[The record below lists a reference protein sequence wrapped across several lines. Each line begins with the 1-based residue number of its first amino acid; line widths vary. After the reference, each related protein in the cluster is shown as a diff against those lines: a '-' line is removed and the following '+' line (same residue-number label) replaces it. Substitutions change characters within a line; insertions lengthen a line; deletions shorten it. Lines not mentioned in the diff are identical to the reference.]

1 MATVAVVKSD
11 GDCSAVVPR
20 LLELAEAGEVVKPGE
35 SVLIKPNLH
44 AAQHWTTAGTT
55 NPALVVALIEWARAR
70 GASRIL
76 VADGP
81 YYGTPKPEQ
90 VFIETGM
97 AEAVER
103 AGAEW
108 AAMPSHGYRI
118 FCNASP
124 HLPPEIGISQFVFEC
139 HRLINVA
146 VMKTHIDCL
155 VTLGMKNL
163 KGCIRPED
171 KRAFHNDV
179 EINRALVALNPLVGV
194 ARQVARRSAAESP
207 RHGVADYD
215 AADLTI
221 VDGTL
226 GMEGLG
232 PHAGRPANFGH
243 IFAGRHTPSVD
254 AVAASAMGVE
264 LEEARTLLYA
274 REKGLLEPAAIRV
287 VGVPSETTD
296 DRRQTTEGGERAAAP
311 ASFCHLSSVI
321 CPLSSQVARIRR
333 RFERPY
339 EAMMRE
345 LPGLRLQS
353 DGACSA
359 CKLNVTRAL
368 RENRQAGTPLPHRVV
383 VIGNQAPAG
392 RDALLIGQCQREHAA
407 GRPHLPGCP
416 PSVARVKQF
425 LVATGS

>member
-1 MATVAVVKSD
+1 MAGESAGKVNTVAIVKSD
-11 GDCSAVVPR
+11 GDCRAILPR
-20 LLELAEAGEVVKPGE
+20 LLALTEAEDVVKQGDF
-35 SVLIKPNLH
+35 VLIKPNLH

-55 NPALVVALIEWARAR
+55 SPALVVALIEWARAK
-70 GASRIL
+70 GAARIV

-81 YYGTPKPEQ
+81 YYGTPRPEQ

-97 AEAVER
+97 AEAVEK

-108 AAMPSHGYRI
+108 AAMPSHGYRL
-118 FCNASP
+118 FPNASP

-139 HRLINVA
+139 DRLINVA

-179 EINRALVALNPLVGV
+179 EINRAVVALNRLLKP
-194 ARQVARRSAAESP
+194 
-207 RHGVADYD
+207 
-215 AADLTI
+215 DLTI

-226 GMEGLG
+226 GMEGIG
-232 PHAGRPANFGH
+232 PQAGRPASFGH
-243 IFAGRHTPSVD
+243 AFASRHTPSVD

-264 LEEARTLLYA
+264 IEEARTLKYA
-274 REKGLLEPAAIRV
+274 IEEGLLDPASIRV
-287 VGVPSETTD
+287 VGED
-296 DRRQTTEGGERAAAP
+296 
-311 ASFCHLSSVI
+311 
-321 CPLSSQVARIRR
+321 VARIRR

-345 LPGLRLQS
+345 LPGLRLQMAS
-353 DGACSA
+353 ACSA
-359 CKLNVTRAL
+359 CKLNVIRAL
-368 RENRQAGTPLPHRVV
+368 RENKQAGAPLPSSL
-383 VIGNQAPAG
+383 ITLGNQPPAEA
-392 RDALLIGQCQREHAA
+392 DALLIGRCAAEHAA

-425 LVATGS
+425 LTAPGS